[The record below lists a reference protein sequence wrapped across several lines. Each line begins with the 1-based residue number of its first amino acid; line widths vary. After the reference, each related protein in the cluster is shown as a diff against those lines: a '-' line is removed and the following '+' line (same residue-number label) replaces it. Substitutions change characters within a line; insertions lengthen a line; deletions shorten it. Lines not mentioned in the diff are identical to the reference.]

1 MYVSRSESAV
11 SIRLVD
17 DELDLSWEF
26 AVSWDVRHALRIQ
39 LQRCLC
45 PSGVARFEDRFV
57 SSLGELLDEDLQLP
71 TASQV
76 SYAMAIS
83 KGLGIA
89 LPGEALQF
97 KGSMHEFLSRNAPIF
112 KAQGVEM
119 KSRKPLRSHARK
131 WFGKVTRGA
140 LSSEQPNGR

>member
-1 MYVSRSESAV
+1 M

-17 DELDLSWEF
+17 DELDLSWDF
-26 AVSWDVRHALRIQ
+26 AVSWDVRQALRIQ

-45 PSGVARFEDRFV
+45 PGGKATFQERFV
-57 SSLGELLDEDLQLP
+57 SFLEELLDEDLQLP
-71 TASQV
+71 TASQI

-97 KGSMHEFLSRNAPIF
+97 KGSMHEFLARNAPVF
-112 KAQGVEM
+112 KAKGTEN
-119 KSRKPLRSHARK
+119 KSRKPLRIHVRK
-131 WFGKVTRGA
+131 
-140 LSSEQPNGR
+140 